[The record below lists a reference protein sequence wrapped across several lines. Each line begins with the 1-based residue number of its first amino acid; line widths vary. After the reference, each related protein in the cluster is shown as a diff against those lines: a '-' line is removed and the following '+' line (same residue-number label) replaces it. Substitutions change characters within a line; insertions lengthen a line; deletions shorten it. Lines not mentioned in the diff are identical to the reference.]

1 VSLKSIA
8 IFILKVYNNK
18 IKYSIKIASKK
29 TMIIKGYITKTDGTY
44 ATVVSM
50 YNEVYD
56 DVLLLYPYGSQSK
69 VKVTD
74 TALVLLFGCNGSKT
88 NLFGIPYEVATQS
101 ILEEGDSELKNRV
114 SNNGFKAGNIK
125 NTIAGDT
132 DCDKSFNALSYKVNN
147 IKVVGSQQATI
158 NNPAGGT
165 IVDAESRTAI
175 ASIITAL
182 KNHGLIA

>member
-1 VSLKSIA
+1 M
-8 IFILKVYNNK
+8 FIIN
-18 IKYSIKIASKK
+18 IKYSIKLALKK

-69 VKVTD
+69 VKPTD

-101 ILEEGDSELKNRV
+101 TLEDGDSEVKNRV
-114 SNNGFKAGNIK
+114 SNNGFKAGNTK
-125 NTIAGDT
+125 NTIVGDT
-132 DCDKSFNALSYKVNN
+132 DCNKSFNALSYKVNN

-165 IVDAESRTAI
+165 IVDAESRVAI

>member
-1 VSLKSIA
+1 
-8 IFILKVYNNK
+8 
-18 IKYSIKIASKK
+18 
-29 TMIIKGYITKTDGTY
+29 MIIKGYITKTDGTY

-69 VKVTD
+69 VKTTD
-74 TALVLLFGCNGSKT
+74 TTLVLLFGCNGSKT
-88 NLFGIPYEVATQS
+88 NLFGIPYEIATQS
-101 ILEEGDSELKNRV
+101 ILEDGDSEIKNRV
-114 SNNGFKAGNIK
+114 SNNGFKAGSGK
-125 NTIAGDT
+125 NTVVGDT

-158 NNPAGGT
+158 SNPAGGT
-165 IVDAESRTAI
+165 VVDAESRVAI

-182 KNHGLIA
+182 KTHGLIA

>member
-1 VSLKSIA
+1 
-8 IFILKVYNNK
+8 
-18 IKYSIKIASKK
+18 
-29 TMIIKGYITKTDGTY
+29 MIIKGYITKTDGTY

-50 YNEVYD
+50 YNEIYD

-69 VKVTD
+69 VKPTD
-74 TALVLLFGCNGSKT
+74 TTLVLLLGCNSSKT

-101 ILEEGDSELKNRV
+101 ILEDGDSELKNRV
-114 SNNGFKAGNIK
+114 SNNGFKAGSSKNNIV
-125 NTIAGDT
+125 GDT

-147 IKVVGSQQATI
+147 IKIIGSQQATI

-165 IVDAESRTAI
+165 IIDAEARVAI

>member
-1 VSLKSIA
+1 
-8 IFILKVYNNK
+8 
-18 IKYSIKIASKK
+18 
-29 TMIIKGYITKTDGTY
+29 MIIKGYITKTDGTY

-69 VKVTD
+69 VKPTD
-74 TALVLLFGCNGSKT
+74 TTLVLLLGCNSSKT

-101 ILEEGDSELKNRV
+101 ILEDGDSELKNRV
-114 SNNGFKAGNIK
+114 SNNGFKAGSSKNNIV
-125 NTIAGDT
+125 GDT

-147 IKVVGSQQATI
+147 IKIIGSQQATI
-158 NNPAGGT
+158 NNPAGGS
-165 IVDAESRTAI
+165 IIDAEARVAI

>member
-1 VSLKSIA
+1 
-8 IFILKVYNNK
+8 
-18 IKYSIKIASKK
+18 
-29 TMIIKGYITKTDGTY
+29 MIIKGYITKTDGTY

-50 YNEVYD
+50 YNEVYN

-69 VKVTD
+69 VKPTD
-74 TALVLLFGCNGSKT
+74 TTLVLLFGCNGSKT
-88 NLFGIPYEVATQS
+88 NLFGIPYEIATQS
-101 ILEEGDSELKNRV
+101 ILEDGDSEIKNRV
-114 SNNGFKAGNIK
+114 SNNGFKAGSGK
-125 NTIAGDT
+125 NTVVGDT

-165 IVDAESRTAI
+165 VVDAESRVAI

-182 KNHGLIA
+182 KTHGLIA

>member
-1 VSLKSIA
+1 
-8 IFILKVYNNK
+8 
-18 IKYSIKIASKK
+18 
-29 TMIIKGYITKTDGTY
+29 MIIKGYITKTDGTY

-69 VKVTD
+69 VKPTD
-74 TALVLLFGCNGSKT
+74 TTLVLLLGCNSSKT

-101 ILEEGDSELKNRV
+101 ILEDGDSELKNRV
-114 SNNGFKAGNIK
+114 SNNGFKAGSSKNNIV
-125 NTIAGDT
+125 GDT

-147 IKVVGSQQATI
+147 IKIIGSQQATI

-165 IVDAESRTAI
+165 IIDAEARVAI

>member
-1 VSLKSIA
+1 
-8 IFILKVYNNK
+8 
-18 IKYSIKIASKK
+18 
-29 TMIIKGYITKTDGTY
+29 MIIKGYVTKTDGTY

-69 VKVTD
+69 VKPTD
-74 TALVLLFGCNGSKT
+74 TTLVLLLGCNSSKT

-101 ILEEGDSELKNRV
+101 ILEDGDSELKNRV
-114 SNNGFKAGNIK
+114 SNNGFKAGNSK
-125 NTIAGDT
+125 NNIVGDT

-165 IVDAESRTAI
+165 IVDAEARVAI

>member
-1 VSLKSIA
+1 
-8 IFILKVYNNK
+8 
-18 IKYSIKIASKK
+18 
-29 TMIIKGYITKTDGTY
+29 MIIKGYITKTDGTY

-69 VKVTD
+69 VKPTD
-74 TALVLLFGCNGSKT
+74 TALILLFGCNSSKT

-101 ILEEGDSELKNRV
+101 ILEEGDSEVKNRV
-114 SNNGFKAGNIK
+114 SKNGFKAGNNK
-125 NTIAGDT
+125 NNIVGDT

-147 IKVVGSQQATI
+147 VKVVGSQQATI
-158 NNPAGGT
+158 SNPAGGVV
-165 IVDAESRTAI
+165 IDAEARVTI
-175 ASIITAL
+175 ANIITAL

>member
-1 VSLKSIA
+1 
-8 IFILKVYNNK
+8 
-18 IKYSIKIASKK
+18 
-29 TMIIKGYITKTDGTY
+29 MIIKGYITKTDGTY

-69 VKVTD
+69 IKPTD
-74 TALVLLFGCNGSKT
+74 TTLVLLLGCNGSKT

-101 ILEEGDSELKNRV
+101 ILEDGDSELKNRV
-114 SNNGFKAGNIK
+114 SKNGFKAGSGKNIVV
-125 NTIAGDT
+125 GDT

-165 IVDAESRTAI
+165 TIDAEARVTI

>member
-1 VSLKSIA
+1 
-8 IFILKVYNNK
+8 
-18 IKYSIKIASKK
+18 
-29 TMIIKGYITKTDGTY
+29 MIIKGYITKTDGTY

-50 YNEVYD
+50 YNEVYN

-69 VKVTD
+69 VKPTD

-88 NLFGIPYEVATQS
+88 NLFGIPYEIPTQS

-114 SNNGFKAGNIK
+114 SNNGFKAGSSK
-125 NTIAGDT
+125 NTVVGDT

-158 NNPAGGT
+158 SNPAGGT
-165 IVDAESRTAI
+165 VVDAEARITI

-182 KNHGLIA
+182 KTHGLIA

>member
-1 VSLKSIA
+1 
-8 IFILKVYNNK
+8 
-18 IKYSIKIASKK
+18 
-29 TMIIKGYITKTDGTY
+29 MIIKGYITKTDGTY

-69 VKVTD
+69 VKPTD
-74 TALVLLFGCNGSKT
+74 TTLVLLLGCNGSKT

-101 ILEEGDSELKNRV
+101 ILEDGDSELKNRV
-114 SNNGFKAGNIK
+114 SKNGFKAGSGKNIVV
-125 NTIAGDT
+125 GDT

-165 IVDAESRTAI
+165 IIDAESRVAI
-175 ASIITAL
+175 ASIITVL

>member
-1 VSLKSIA
+1 
-8 IFILKVYNNK
+8 
-18 IKYSIKIASKK
+18 
-29 TMIIKGYITKTDGTY
+29 MIIKGYITKTDGTY

-50 YNEVYD
+50 YNEIYD

-69 VKVTD
+69 VKPTD
-74 TALVLLFGCNGSKT
+74 TTLVLLLGCNSSKT

-101 ILEEGDSELKNRV
+101 ILEDGDSELKNRV
-114 SNNGFKAGNIK
+114 SNNGFKAGSSKNNIV
-125 NTIAGDT
+125 GDT

-147 IKVVGSQQATI
+147 IKIIGSQQATI
-158 NNPAGGT
+158 NNPAGGS
-165 IVDAESRTAI
+165 IIDAEARVAI